1 MKYNYVAYT
10 ADYKLV
16 KDSITAADERDAV
29 QVIESL
35 GRRILKLD
43 AARTIQIDWSQYFPS
58 LFSVKRDEV
67 IVFSRQL
74 KLLIESGNDIVA
86 SLDLLQ
92 NQITNKS
99 FKSALGEI
107 VSDIRAGSR
116 LADAMSK
123 HPGIFPR
130 IYCRSIS
137 VGEQTGELGMMLSE
151 IANYLENEEHNKKGL
166 KSALAYP
173 LTVLVVAAVVVAILV
188 NFVLPTFENLYATL
202 GAELPIITRIFLT
215 LANGLRNAALPT
227 LGILVLIAIGV
238 AFYFRTPNG
247 KYQRDRL
254 AFALPLLGFINRLQE
269 LAYCCRTMAV
279 LFRSGLTSTEIMDV
293 TIDSSSNRLM
303 AEALLDVKQGMLQG
317 EGLSKPMSVNRIFM
331 PMMVEMV
338 RVGEETGGLGDTL
351 EVVAQTY
358 VAEAQAKTRLMKAF
372 IQTAVMIGI
381 TVVVCVVVLSMLSAM
396 FGVYGQIS

>member
-107 VSDIRAGSR
+107 VSDIRSGSR